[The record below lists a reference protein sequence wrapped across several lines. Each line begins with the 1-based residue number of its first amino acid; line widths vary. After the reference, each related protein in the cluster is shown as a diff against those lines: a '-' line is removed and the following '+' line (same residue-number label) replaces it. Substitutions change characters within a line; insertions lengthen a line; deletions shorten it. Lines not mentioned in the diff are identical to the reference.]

1 METMKLDQLT
11 ETGIKDYI
19 EKYNLVRFEREILDE
34 VLQTVRD
41 NDIDRLEWYAA
52 FGKDLRHITNN
63 LYAYRRGLNFGFTE
77 VSFDQNGW
85 INRAEFLDRE
95 NIVFAN
101 SEIRLGRGKN
111 NLWIYTLDYSFG
123 TCGSASP
130 LTVYDKPYPIR
141 ETALN
146 TALNELKEIMQL
158 KVGNTDRGNYNPSI
172 IAATITAVT
181 TYKYKDL
188 QMAFF

>member
-1 METMKLDQLT
+1 METMKLEQLT
-11 ETGIKDYI
+11 EITIKEYI
-19 EKYNLVRFEREILDE
+19 EKYNLVKFERELLDE
-34 VLQTVRD
+34 VLQTVREK
-41 NDIDRLEWYAA
+41 DIDRLAWYAA
-52 FGKDLRHITNN
+52 FGKDLRQITNN
-63 LYAYRRGLNFGFTE
+63 LYAYRKGLNFGFTE
-77 VSFDQNGW
+77 ISFDQNGW
-85 INRAEFLDRE
+85 INRAKLLDPE
-95 NIVFAN
+95 NIVLAN

-130 LTVYDKPYPIR
+130 LTVYDKPYPDR

-188 QMAFF
+188 QMALF

>member
-11 ETGIKDYI
+11 ETAIKDYI
-19 EKYNLVRFEREILDE
+19 EKYNLVKFERELLDE
-34 VLQTVRD
+34 VLETVREK
-41 NDIDRLEWYAA
+41 DIDRLAWYAS
-52 FGKDLRHITNN
+52 FGKDLRHIINN
-63 LYAYRRGLNFGFTE
+63 IYAYRRGLNFGFTE
-77 VSFDQNGW
+77 ISFDQNGW

-95 NIVFAN
+95 NIVLAN

-130 LTVYDKPYPIR
+130 LTVYDKPYPNR

-146 TALNELKEIMQL
+146 TALNELKEIMQV

-188 QMAFF
+188 QMALF

>member
-1 METMKLDQLT
+1 METMKIDQLT
-11 ETGIKDYI
+11 ETAIKDYI
-19 EKYNLVRFEREILDE
+19 EKYNLVKFETEILDE
-34 VLQTVRD
+34 LLQTVRD
-41 NDIDRLEWYAA
+41 NDNDRLGWYAT
-52 FGKDLRHITNN
+52 FGKDLRQITNN

-95 NIVFAN
+95 KIIFAN

-130 LTVYDKPYPIR
+130 LTVYDKPYTDR

-188 QMAFF
+188 QMALF